1 VETEATGRAGSGG
14 RLENQA
20 LRLIE
25 FGYRAVKAFLLAA
38 GHGTRLRPL
47 TDHTPKCLLPV
58 RSVPILKIWLE
69 LCRLHAIDEVL
80 INLHAH
86 AHAVSDYLV
95 RHENG
100 VRIRIME
107 EPQLLGSAGTVWAN
121 RDWVNDAESFWIF
134 YADVL
139 TRADLTSMS
148 RFHQRRG
155 LPATLG
161 VNRVP
166 DPTRCGV
173 VTAGHDSTLLS
184 FVEKPKKPRSTLAF
198 SGIML
203 ATPRLLNFIP
213 ADRPA
218 DFGFHV
224 LPRLAGNAAVYEI
237 SEYLIDIGTKETYE
251 TAQKTWPG
259 L

>member
-1 VETEATGRAGSGG
+1 
-14 RLENQA
+14 
-20 LRLIE
+20 
-25 FGYRAVKAFLLAA
+25 
-38 GHGTRLRPL
+38 LRPL

-58 RSVPILKIWLE
+58 CGVPLLELWLE

-86 AHAVSDYLV
+86 ASAVGDYLI
-95 RHENG
+95 HHKNG
-100 VRIRIME
+100 VRIKIME

-121 RDWVNDAESFWIF
+121 RDWVSDAASFWIF

-139 TRADLTSMS
+139 TRANLTSML
-148 RFHQRRG
+148 RFHKSRE

-161 VNRVP
+161 VNRVSEP
-166 DPTRCGV
+166 SRCGV
-173 VTAGHDSTLLS
+173 VTTGHDRILQS

-203 ATPRLLNFIP
+203 ATPQLLNFIP
-213 ADRPA
+213 SDRPA

-224 LPRLAGNAAVYEI
+224 LPRLTGNAGVYEI

-251 TAQKTWPG
+251 TAQKPWPG